1 MKKLL
6 AGMLGCLM
14 CFNASAKEINTND
27 LNLNE
32 EQIQKI
38 KELKEN
44 LKAEIQPV
52 WEEIES
58 NREKIT
64 EIEKHYFEQ
73 FWNLLTDEQREKF
86 AQANQ

>member
-6 AGMLGCLM
+6 VVLLGCLI

-32 EQIQKI
+32 EQTQKI

-44 LKAEIQPV
+44 LKAEIQPI
-52 WEEIES
+52 WEEIQS

-73 FWNLLTDEQREKF
+73 FWNLLTDEQKEKF

>member
-1 MKKLL
+1 
-6 AGMLGCLM
+6 MLGCLM